1 MHKKMSHPYEIQN
14 TYIYIIITYV
24 WANGEANSGT
34 FETTYG
40 IVKLARCN

>member
-1 MHKKMSHPYEIQN
+1 MSHPYEIQN